1 MDRRLRVKGVK
12 GKGEAHIVDGVLES
26 PSGTPLHD
34 DVADILSRVD
44 LRGIEQ

>member
-1 MDRRLRVKGVK
+1 MDRRLRVKGVE
-12 GKGEAHIVDGVLES
+12 GEGEAQIVDGVLEL

>member
-1 MDRRLRVKGVK
+1 MDRRLLVKGVK
-12 GKGEAHIVDGVLES
+12 GEGETHIVHGVLES

-44 LRGIEQ
+44 LRGIER

>member
-12 GKGEAHIVDGVLES
+12 GEGEAHIVDGVLDS
-26 PSGTPLHD
+26 PSGTPPHD

-44 LRGIEQ
+44 LHGIER